1 MYVCMYVRMYVCMY
15 VCMSMYVCQCMY
27 EFLGGDWSSVAMRV
41 LHICG
46 MCASRLEIPK
56 AISGSTVDGKN
67 I

>member
-1 MYVCMYVRMYVCMY
+1 MY